1 MGAGAA
7 ARRSAPHRGV
17 RVFARRRVRVLAVL
31 AVPVLLV
38 ALQGVAHW
46 RGYEGP
52 LESLFRD
59 YAGTPKS
66 MTVPWAGLVLALVG
80 VGNRPRVIALA
91 AAVAI
96 DLVYAGVRLALGG
109 PFTVGNGPVLVL
121 TGLAVLAWWRWSGR
135 PRRTALRAAALGALL
150 ILATK
155 VGDVW
160 LHVTVDLRPRVL
172 DQYVML
178 ADHALGDPAWV
189 MGRVLD
195 VLGPIPEAVLHW
207 VYIELPAAAIVVAVW
222 QLRGVAGG
230 GRWPGHYLVRT
241 FLVLG
246 LVGPLVYILFPVVG
260 PMFVYGVD
268 GNGFQLGNFW
278 PGVVPPLDRSP
289 EALLFSDQ
297 APRNCMPS
305 MHTAWALALFLHT
318 RRRADGTLAPTW
330 LRWGGTFWLLCTLA
344 ATLGF
349 GYHYG
354 VDLVAGAV
362 LCLTVES
369 ALRDP
374 ERGWGWFRVR
384 LVGGGLLVLLTLLL
398 GYRYLAVQMA
408 DHPVVAG
415 SIVLALLAAVAAGF
429 HATWFA
435 RRRAGVPLA
444 AGSDAAGTD
453 RFLTAPADPWT
464 SRPSAVSIKKKLPV
478 VREDAPGM
486 RPDVSAVEPVSPVEP
501 VESR

>member
-7 ARRSAPHRGV
+7 ARESVPQRGI
-17 RVFARRRVRVLAVL
+17 RVLAVA
-31 AVPVLLV
+31 AVPVLLLV
-38 ALQGVAHW
+38 LQGVALW

-52 LESLFRD
+52 LESLYRD
-59 YAGTPKS
+59 YLGTPKS

-80 VGNRPRVIALA
+80 ISTRRRVIALG
-91 AAVAI
+91 AAVLLDI
-96 DLVYAGVRLALGG
+96 GYASARLLSGE

-121 TGLAVLAWWRWSGR
+121 TALALIAWFRWEGAER
-135 PRRTALRAAALGALL
+135 ADALRAAALGALL

-160 LHVTVDLRPRVL
+160 LHITVDTQPQVL

-178 ADHALGDPAWV
+178 ADHALGDPSWV
-189 MGRVLD
+189 MGRVLET
-195 VLGPIPEAVLHW
+195 LGPVPDAILHW

-222 QLRGVAGG
+222 QLRAVAGG

-246 LVGPLVYILFPVVG
+246 LVGPLVYLLFPVVG

-268 GNGFQLGNFW
+268 GNGLQLGNYW

-289 EALLFSDQ
+289 EALPFDSA

-318 RRRADGTLAPTW
+318 RRNADGSLAPNW
-330 LRWGGTFWLLCTLA
+330 LRWGGMFWLLGTLA

-369 ALRDP
+369 ALREP

-384 LVGGGLLVLLTLLL
+384 LVAGGALVFGTLLL
-398 GYRYLAVQMA
+398 GYRYLSVYMA
-408 DHPVVAG
+408 DYPVAAG

-435 RRRAGVPLA
+435 RRRAGIPMVAGAVP
-444 AGSDAAGTD
+444 AGVLSGPDGITGTSAD
-453 RFLTAPADPWT
+453 RSGGVALE
-464 SRPSAVSIKKKLPV
+464 R
-478 VREDAPGM
+478 
-486 RPDVSAVEPVSPVEP
+486 
-501 VESR
+501 

>member
-1 MGAGAA
+1 M
-7 ARRSAPHRGV
+7 
-17 RVFARRRVRVLAVL
+17 LAVL
-31 AVPVLLV
+31 AVPALLV
-38 ALQGVAHW
+38 ALQGIAHW

-59 YAGTPKS
+59 YAGIPKS

-80 VGNRPRVIALA
+80 VANRYRVIALA
-91 AAVAI
+91 AAVGI

-135 PRRTALRAAALGALL
+135 RRRTALRAAALGALL

-160 LHVTVDLRPRVL
+160 LHITVDLRPRVL

-189 MGRVLD
+189 MGRVLQ

-222 QLRGVAGG
+222 QLRAVAAG

-369 ALRDP
+369 ALREP

-384 LVGGGLLVLLTLLL
+384 LVGAGALVLLTLLS

-435 RRRAGVPLA
+435 RRRASVPLA
-444 AGSDAAGTD
+444 AGSDAARTD
-453 RFLTAPADPWT
+453 EFLAAPADIGAGLPAAVYLRKKGSA
-464 SRPSAVSIKKKLPV
+464 SRGETADVLPYSAAVSAA
-478 VREDAPGM
+478 EDSTAGL
-486 RPDVSAVEPVSPVEP
+486 RGEP